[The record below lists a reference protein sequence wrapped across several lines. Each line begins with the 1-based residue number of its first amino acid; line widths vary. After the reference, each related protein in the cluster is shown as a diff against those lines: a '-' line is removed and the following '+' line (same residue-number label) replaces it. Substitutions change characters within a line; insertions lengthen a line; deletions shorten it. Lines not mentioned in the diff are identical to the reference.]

1 MATHT
6 EGQVSKDTCRAQC
19 ELMYKKYSDQTR
31 RGGFV
36 SEAIPHV
43 GRLQIRGGLAGVVFN
58 SGLREET
65 RGQTAKG
72 FTDTLFAT
80 NNNLMNNKLFQPDPA
95 KTQAKKP
102 PLPHDI
108 KNVVGKLDLDNFQTQ
123 NKLQNVRETLSGHRA
138 AR

>member
-1 MATHT
+1 
-6 EGQVSKDTCRAQC
+6 
-19 ELMYKKYSDQTR
+19 MYKKYSDQTR
-31 RGGFV
+31 RGEFV

-95 KTQAKKP
+95 KPEATKP

-108 KNVVGKLDLDNFQTQ
+108 KNVVKKLDLDNFKTQ
-123 NKLQNVRETLSGHRA
+123 NKLKNFEEASVAQKA